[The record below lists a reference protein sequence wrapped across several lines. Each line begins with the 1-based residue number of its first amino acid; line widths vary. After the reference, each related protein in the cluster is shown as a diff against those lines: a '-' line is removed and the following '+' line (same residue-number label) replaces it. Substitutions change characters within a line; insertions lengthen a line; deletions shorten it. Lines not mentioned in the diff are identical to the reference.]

1 MICVIVCVMFMSH
14 NMCHV
19 IEQNKT
25 EHVMLYITC
34 VLTCYLIHYMSLYV
48 MII

>member
-1 MICVIVCVMFMSH
+1 MICVIVCVMFMWD

-25 EHVMLYITC
+25 EHVVI
-34 VLTCYLIHYMSLYV
+34 
-48 MII
+48 